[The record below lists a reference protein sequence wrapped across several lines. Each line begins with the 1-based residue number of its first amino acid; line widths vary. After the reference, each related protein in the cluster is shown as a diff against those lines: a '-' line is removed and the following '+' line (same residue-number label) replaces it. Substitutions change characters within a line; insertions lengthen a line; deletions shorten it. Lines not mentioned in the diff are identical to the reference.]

1 MPKAPAGHHTGPHT
15 GVMAGRID
23 AFARALGAALKALS
37 AALLAS
43 YFVLVLLQVFFRYV
57 LNESLFWAEE
67 LVRGLLVWGVMIS
80 AALVAGSRGHI
91 RVEVLELMLPPG
103 GKQVVRWIADALTI
117 TFSLLLLWAA
127 IALMDRTWFQQS
139 PLLEVPKWT
148 VYMALAAG
156 AGIEAL
162 LTLLTWK
169 RQLPTEH
176 VADPT
181 L

>member
-1 MPKAPAGHHTGPHT
+1 MPKAPAGHHHGPQA
-15 GVMAGRID
+15 GVMAGRVD
-23 AFARALGAALKALS
+23 AFARALGTMLKALS

-67 LVRGLLVWGVMIS
+67 LVRGLLVWGVMVS

-91 RVEVLELMLPPG
+91 RVEVLELMLPPAG
-103 GKQVVRWIADALTI
+103 RQVVRWIADALTI

-127 IALMDRTWFQQS
+127 IELMNRSWFQQS

-162 LTLLTWK
+162 MTLLTWK
-169 RQLPTEH
+169 RQLPTDH
-176 VADPT
+176 MADPT

>member
-1 MPKAPAGHHTGPHT
+1 MPKAPAGHHPGPHT

-23 AFARALGAALKALS
+23 AFARALGATLKALS

>member
-1 MPKAPAGHHTGPHT
+1 
-15 GVMAGRID
+15 MAGRID
-23 AFARALGAALKALS
+23 AFARALGGTLKALS

-67 LVRGLLVWGVMIS
+67 LVRGLLVWGVMVS

-91 RVEVLELMLPPG
+91 RVEVLELMLPPAG
-103 GKQVVRWIADALTI
+103 RQVVRWIADALTI

-127 IALMDRTWFQQS
+127 IELMTRSWFQQS

-162 LTLLTWK
+162 MTLLTWK
-169 RQLPTEH
+169 RQLPTDH

>member
-1 MPKAPAGHHTGPHT
+1 MPKAPAGHHHGPQA
-15 GVMAGRID
+15 GVMAGRVD
-23 AFARALGAALKALS
+23 ALARALGTMLKALS

-67 LVRGLLVWGVMIS
+67 LVRGLLVWGVMVS

-103 GKQVVRWIADALTI
+103 GRQVVRWIADALTI
-117 TFSLLLLWAA
+117 AFSLLLLWAA
-127 IALMDRTWFQQS
+127 IELMNRSWFQQS

-162 LTLLTWK
+162 MTLLTWK
-169 RQLPTEH
+169 RQLPTDH

>member
-1 MPKAPAGHHTGPHT
+1 
-15 GVMAGRID
+15 MAGRID
-23 AFARALGAALKALS
+23 AFARALGGTLKALS

-67 LVRGLLVWGVMIS
+67 LVRGLLVWGVMVS

-91 RVEVLELMLPPG
+91 RVEVLELMLPPAG
-103 GKQVVRWIADALTI
+103 RQVVRWIADALTI

-127 IALMDRTWFQQS
+127 IELMNRSWFQQS

-162 LTLLTWK
+162 MTLLTWK
-169 RQLPTEH
+169 RQLPTDH

>member
-1 MPKAPAGHHTGPHT
+1 
-15 GVMAGRID
+15 MAGRVD
-23 AFARALGAALKALS
+23 AFARALGTMLKALS

-67 LVRGLLVWGVMIS
+67 LVRGLLVWGVMVS

-91 RVEVLELMLPPG
+91 RVEVLELMLPPAG
-103 GKQVVRWIADALTI
+103 RQVVRWIADALTI

-127 IALMDRTWFQQS
+127 IELMNRSWFQQS

-162 LTLLTWK
+162 MTLLTWK
-169 RQLPTEH
+169 RQLPTDH
-176 VADPT
+176 MADPT